1 MSNDNKKKRSKS
13 FGKPPSEKKL
23 REVVEV
29 IASAYTEAQLKGMAT
44 AIDTAID
51 DSCEWEKYSDE
62 GDDRRSVEQM
72 HLEMLSSIVARA
84 IRLKIESSPM

>member
-1 MSNDNKKKRSKS
+1 MSNDKKKRMKS
-13 FGKPPSEKKL
+13 LGKLPSEKKL
-23 REVVEV
+23 REVAAAL
-29 IASAYTEAQLKGMAT
+29 ASAYTEGQLKGMAT

-51 DSCEWEKYSDE
+51 DSCDWEKHSDE

-72 HLEMLSSIVARA
+72 HLGMLDSIVARA